1 MHHAGA
7 NVLSPTVRDLS
18 ITHRN
23 LPLSRAHPISC
34 PQSRS
39 QRPVY
44 APPHRERSLDQIV
57 IYISPQKPSRLYHS
71 GPSPPAPDRDARKAG
86 ANAFSPTE
94 RDLLI
99 RSQYA
104 VYHQRPLPFA
114 VLPLSSSPPPPNRD
128 ARKTGAN
135 VLSPTHRDRARDPLS
150 DRNISS
156 EAPRSSSTAPNPQ
169 SMRPPQ
175 GSTTIQGLRRR
186 DSGSSGTPTRTSDD
200 INGRGSPRCG
210 NRIPHRKHRNIT
222 TDHTARSC
230 ATPSRSPLGADTVDF
245 SVRISRPGKRPNVD
259 ANGRYHRTPLN
270 TKL

>member
-44 APPHRERSLDQIV
+44 SPPHRERSLDQIV
-57 IYISPQKPSRLYHS
+57 IYLT
-71 GPSPPAPDRDARKAG
+71 
-86 ANAFSPTE
+86 TE
-94 RDLLI
+94 AL
-99 RSQYA
+99 A
-104 VYHQRPLPFA
+104 A
-114 VLPLSSSPPPPNRD
+114 LPLRAQPPPPTEMPAKPEPMHSLLPKEISRSGRNMLYITRGRYHSQFYHSQ
-128 ARKTGAN
+128 AHP
-135 VLSPTHRDRARDPLS
+135 LPPTAMPAKPEPMCSLLHTARDPLS

-186 DSGSSGTPTRTSDD
+186 NSGSSGTPTRTSDD

-210 NRIPHRKHRNIT
+210 NRIPHRKHRNLT

>member
-1 MHHAGA
+1 MLYITRGRY
-7 NVLSPTVRDLS
+7 LSQFYHS
-18 ITHRN
+18 Q
-23 LPLSRAHPISC
+23 AHPL
-34 PQSRS
+34 
-39 QRPVY
+39 
-44 APPHRERSLDQIV
+44 PPTAMPAKLEPMCSL
-57 IYISPQKPSRLYHS
+57 LH
-71 GPSPPAPDRDARKAG
+71 
-86 ANAFSPTE
+86 T
-94 RDLLI
+94 
-99 RSQYA
+99 
-104 VYHQRPLPFA
+104 
-114 VLPLSSSPPPPNRD
+114 
-128 ARKTGAN
+128 
-135 VLSPTHRDRARDPLS
+135 ARDPLS

-186 DSGSSGTPTRTSDD
+186 NSGSSGTPTRTSDD

-210 NRIPHRKHRNIT
+210 NRIPHRKHRNLT

>member
-1 MHHAGA
+1 MQHAGA

-44 APPHRERSLDQIV
+44 SPPHRERSLDQIV
-57 IYISPQKPSRLYHS
+57 IYLTTEALAALPLKAQ
-71 GPSPPAPDRDARKAG
+71 PPP
-86 ANAFSPTE
+86 PTE
-94 RDLLI
+94 MPAKPEPMRSLLPREI
-99 RSQYA
+99 FDQVAIYCI
-104 VYHQRPLPFA
+104 YHQRPLPFA

-128 ARKTGAN
+128 ACKTGAN

-186 DSGSSGTPTRTSDD
+186 NSGSSGTPTRTSDD

-210 NRIPHRKHRNIT
+210 NRIPHRKHRNLT

-230 ATPSRSPLGADTVDF
+230 V
-245 SVRISRPGKRPNVD
+245 
-259 ANGRYHRTPLN
+259 
-270 TKL
+270 